1 MPRRI
6 ALFIAA
12 AMVAVSQVSHAQLAP
27 SVAYMFP
34 SGGQAGSTVE
44 VTLGGYDWTQDVE
57 TFARDSRIRLEV
69 TGKPGPVI
77 VPEPPYWFGKKARR
91 SPFLLPRETPA
102 KLSLPSD
109 LEPGIYRWQ
118 VASANGVS
126 KSGKFVVSGGRE
138 VVEIRDRREP
148 QELESLPVT
157 VSGQILKIQEVD
169 RYRFKSPISGLITLT
184 SVATAIDSPLSAA
197 VEVRDES
204 GRMVADG
211 ADTAGRDLSV
221 SFAAES
227 GREYV
232 VSVYDV
238 DFRGNRAFVYRLS
251 VETALRAIT
260 TVPAAI
266 KRGATQDVRLVG
278 MGVATGAAKLE
289 TVSHKI
295 TASASGSV
303 QTGEFAAANGQTVS
317 FRLPITDETETVES
331 AQPGATLAIP
341 AAVTGVLSERSAI
354 DSFKLTGTKG
364 DVWSIELQAA
374 AIGSPLDVSLAVIN
388 AEGKE
393 LKRIDDVPGAI
404 DARLDYTVPADGTY
418 ELQVSDTSGNSGAL
432 DAVYRLV
439 VRQPQPGFTLTAPE
453 LLAVPIGGT
462 GQLAI
467 KALRTRGFTGAI
479 EIQLEGLPPG
489 VTFPEN
495 PVIPEKKNDLRLV
508 LTAAADAGT
517 IAGMI
522 SVTGKA
528 MVEETLV
535 KHQPESTLLAVTM
548 KPPFTI
554 DAEGK
559 NDVTK
564 WPRGTTFPGP
574 VLITREESFN
584 GEIVLEMS
592 SRQGRH
598 RQGIRGPELTVPPGV
613 DRILYPVFLPEWLET
628 TRTSRMV
635 VNGVTKIK
643 DPKGR
648 ERYLSNRLVT
658 RIGFLPTG
666 AMLKVS
672 TPLQELEVP
681 SGLAFDFPV
690 EVSRARELE
699 GPVKLEL
706 VLDDELQ
713 GRLTVDP
720 VTIDNDDATEVA
732 LRIEP
737 AEGVVLPSEVE
748 LMVRATG
755 SRHGHPVVS
764 ETRLLVVFEGAEP
777 VTPSGAE

>member
-1 MPRRI
+1 MFF
-6 ALFIAA
+6 AV
-12 AMVAVSQVSHAQLAP
+12 AMVAVCQVTHAQLAP
-27 SVAYMFP
+27 SIAYMFP
-34 SGGQAGSTVE
+34 SGGQAGSTVD
-44 VTLGGYDWTQDVE
+44 VTLGGYDWTPDVE
-57 TFARDSRIRLEV
+57 PFARDARIRLEI

-126 KSGKFVVSGGRE
+126 KSGKFVVSSGRE

-148 QELESLPVT
+148 QQLESLPVT

-221 SFAAES
+221 TFAAES
-227 GREYV
+227 GHEYV
-232 VSVYDV
+232 VSVYDI
-238 DFRGNRAFVYRLS
+238 DFRGNRAFVYRLTI
-251 VETALRAIT
+251 ETALPVVT

-266 KRGATQDVRLVG
+266 KRGATQDVRFVG
-278 MGVATGAAKLE
+278 MGVATGSAKLE
-289 TVSHKI
+289 SVTRKV
-295 TASASGSV
+295 TASAAGSV
-303 QTGEFAAANGQTVS
+303 QAGEFAASNGQTVS
-317 FRLPITDETETVES
+317 FRLPITDLAETIES
-331 AQPGATLAIP
+331 SQPGATLAIP
-341 AAVTGVLSERSAI
+341 AAVTGVLSDRSEI
-354 DSFKLTGTKG
+354 DSFQLTGTKG
-364 DVWSIELQAA
+364 DMWSIVLQAV
-374 AIGSPLDVSLAVIN
+374 AIGSPLDVSLVIIN
-388 AEGKE
+388 SDGKE
-393 LKRIDDVPGAI
+393 LKRIDDVPGTT
-404 DARLDYTVPADGTY
+404 DVRLNYTVPVDGTY
-418 ELQVSDTSGNSGAL
+418 ELQVSDTSGSSGAL
-432 DAVYRLV
+432 DAIYRLA
-439 VRQPQPGFTLTAPE
+439 VRDAQPGFTLTVPEFATAP
-453 LLAVPIGGT
+453 VGGVARP
-462 GQLAI
+462 AI
-467 KALRTRGFTGAI
+467 KAVRTGGFTGPI
-479 EIQLEGLPPG
+479 EIHIDGIPPG
-489 VTFPEN
+489 VTVPEII
-495 PVIPEKKNDLRLV
+495 IPEKKNDWRLHFSV
-508 LTAAADAGT
+508 ASSAGT
-517 IAGMI
+517 VAQLI
-522 SVTGKA
+522 SVSGRAEIDGELFEYRSQT
-528 MVEETLV
+528 TLF
-535 KHQPESTLLAVTM
+535 AITM

-574 VLITREESFN
+574 VLITRDESFN

-613 DRILYPVFLPEWLET
+613 NRILYPVFLPEWLET

-648 ERYLSNRLVT
+648 ERYLSSRLVT

-666 AMLKVS
+666 ALLKVS
-672 TPLQELEVP
+672 TPLQELEVS
-681 SGLAFDFPV
+681 SGQAFDFPV

-706 VLDDELQ
+706 ILDDELQ
-713 GRLTVDP
+713 GRLTAEP
-720 VTIDNDDATEVA
+720 VTIDNDAATEVA

-755 SRHGHPVVS
+755 TRHGHPVVS
-764 ETRLLVVFEGAEP
+764 ETRLLVVFERAVQVGAK
-777 VTPSGAE
+777 

>member
-1 MPRRI
+1 MQRRI
-6 ALFIAA
+6 VWIIAVALV
-12 AMVAVSQVSHAQLAP
+12 AMSQPAGAQLAP
-27 SVAYMFP
+27 SIAYMFP
-34 SGGQAGSTVE
+34 SGGQAGSTVD
-44 VTLGGYDWTQDVE
+44 VVLGGYDWTPDVE
-57 TFARDSRIRLEV
+57 PFARDARIRIEV
-69 TGKPGPVI
+69 SGKPGPVI

-102 KLSLPSD
+102 KLSIPSD

-126 KSGKFVVSGGRE
+126 KSGQFVVSDGPE

-148 QELESLPVT
+148 QPLESVPVT
-157 VSGQILKIQEVD
+157 VSGQILKIEEVD
-169 RYRFKSPISGLITLT
+169 QYRFKSPISGLITLT
-184 SVATAIDSPLSAA
+184 TVATAIGSPLSAA

-204 GRMVADG
+204 GRMIADG
-211 ADTAGRDLSV
+211 ADTAGRDLTV
-221 SFAAES
+221 TFAAES
-227 GREYV
+227 DREYT

-251 VETALRAIT
+251 VETGLRTIT
-260 TVPAAI
+260 AVPAAI
-266 KRGATQDVRLVG
+266 QRGATQDVRFIG
-278 MGVATGAAKLE
+278 TGIATGATKLE
-289 TVSHKI
+289 SVTRKI
-295 TASASGSV
+295 TASGTDEFL
-303 QTGEFAAANGQTVS
+303 TGEFTATNGQPVS
-317 FRLPITDETETVES
+317 FRLPITDQAETVES
-331 AQPGATLAIP
+331 TQAGGALSLP
-341 AAVTGVLSERSAI
+341 AAVTGVLSDRSGI
-354 DSFKLTGTKG
+354 DRFKLTGTKG
-364 DVWSIELQAA
+364 DMWSIDLQAA
-374 AIGSPLDVSLAVIN
+374 AIGSPLDVSLAVID

-393 LKRIDDVPGAI
+393 LKRIDDVPGQT

-418 ELQVSDTSGNSGAL
+418 ELQVSDTSGNGGAL

-439 VRQPQPGFTLTAPE
+439 VREPQPGFTLTVPE

-479 EIQLEGLPPG
+479 EIQISGLPSG
-489 VTFPEN
+489 ITIPEN
-495 PVIPEKKNDLRLV
+495 PVIPEKKNDLKLV

-535 KHQPESTLLAVTM
+535 QHQPEPTLIAVTM

-554 DAEGK
+554 TAEGK
-559 NDVTK
+559 DDVTK

-574 VLITREESFN
+574 VTVDRDESFN

-598 RQGIRGPELTVPPGV
+598 RQGIRGPELTVATGV
-613 DRILYPVFLPEWLET
+613 KRILYPIFLPEWLET

-666 AMLKVS
+666 AVLKVS
-672 TPLQELEVP
+672 TPLPELEVP
-681 SGLAFDFPV
+681 AGQPFDFPV
-690 EVSRARELE
+690 SIFRAGELE
-699 GPVKLEL
+699 GPVTLEL
-706 VLDDELQ
+706 ILDDDLQ
-713 GRLTVDP
+713 GQLNAEP
-720 VTIDNDDATEVA
+720 VTIEDGTSEVA

-737 AEGVVLPSEVE
+737 AEGTVMPAEAE

-755 SRHGHPVVS
+755 TRHGHPVIS
-764 ETRLLVVFEGAEP
+764 ETRLLVVFGPAEQ
-777 VTPSGAE
+777 VGIK